1 MIARLIALVTTWIFL
16 WGEISVGNLLTG
28 VIVGLLI
35 IFLFPSKALHHHRLR
50 PIGSIKFLARLVF
63 DLFTSSWAVVVTV
76 LRPTPMRLHS
86 EVFEVALTTT
96 SPFVATIVANSL
108 TLTPGSMTV
117 AIEDDGFTLRVHVL
131 GQVDTQVF
139 IRNVHALEQRVIAAV
154 SVMDESKKNK

>member
-1 MIARLIALVTTWIFL
+1 MIARLIALVATWIFL
-16 WGEISVGNLLTG
+16 WGEISVANLLTG
-28 VIVGLLI
+28 VMVGLPI
-35 IFLFPSKALHHHRLR
+35 ILLFPSNALHHHRLR
-50 PIGSIKFLARLVF
+50 PIGAMKFLARLVF

-76 LRPTPMRLHS
+76 LRPTPDRVHA

-96 SPFVATIVANSL
+96 SPLIATIVANSL

-139 IRNVHALEQRVIAAV
+139 IRSVFALEQRVIAAV
-154 SVMDESKKNK
+154 SVVDAGKKGK